1 MEKHPAEASHDSPS
15 HDSHPHNLP
24 PLAWFH
30 PAPLIATV
38 GGIGHLPVAPGTW
51 ASLFALP
58 CAWIIVQ
65 ETGSMGL
72 YIATLIV
79 FCVGVWAS
87 DYLERKTGNKDPGH
101 IVIDEVAGQWLAIL
115 AIEPNLILYG
125 AGFVLFRLADIFK
138 PWPVSWAERLP
149 GGYGVMID
157 DILAGL
163 YAGIGVYLLAMW
175 L

>member
-1 MEKHPAEASHDSPS
+1 MEKHPAEASHDSSS
-15 HDSHPHNLP
+15 HDSP
-24 PLAWFH
+24 PMAWFH

-38 GGIGHLPVAPGTW
+38 GGIGYLPVAPGTW
-51 ASLFALP
+51 ASLFSLP
-58 CAWIIVQ
+58 CAWFIVQ
-65 ETGSMGL
+65 QTGPLGIG
-72 YIATLIV
+72 IAILVALCAGI
-79 FCVGVWAS
+79 WAS
-87 DYLERKTGNKDPGH
+87 GYLERTTGNKDPGH
-101 IVIDEVAGQWLAIL
+101 IVIVEVAGQWLAV
-115 AIEPNLILYG
+115 AVIEPNLILYG

-149 GGYGVMID
+149 GGYGVMMD